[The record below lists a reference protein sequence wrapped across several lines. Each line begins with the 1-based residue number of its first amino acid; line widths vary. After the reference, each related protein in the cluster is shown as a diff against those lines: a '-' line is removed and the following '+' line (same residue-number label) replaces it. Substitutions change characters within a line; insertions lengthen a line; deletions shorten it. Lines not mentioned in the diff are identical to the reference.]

1 MREPPPD
8 CEPLWH
14 DDDDWDLAPV
24 DPRLHDL
31 RGQGRH
37 GALLTEERL
46 RAITD
51 ITGSYLMTPD
61 QEIRAAITKL
71 RGLTADVLTD
81 MADNPYWASTEHPP
95 HAYPNVYARGVD
107 NGLGGPSGKFAAAM
121 HPGVGTLL
129 ADWLDLEETYLVG
142 MPENERLAHVR
153 AALAV
158 ARAINAGG
166 QP

>member
-8 CEPLWH
+8 CEPLWP
-14 DDDDWDLAPV
+14 DDWDLEPP

-31 RGQGRH
+31 RGQQRH
-37 GALLTEERL
+37 GEPLTEERL

-51 ITGSYLMTPD
+51 IPITGSYLMTPD

-71 RGLTADVLTD
+71 RGLTADVLAD
-81 MADNPYWASTEHPP
+81 MADNPYWASAEHPP

-121 HPGVGTLL
+121 HPGVAKALI
-129 ADWLDLEETYLVG
+129 DWLEVEEFRVLHNG
-142 MPENERLAHVR
+142 RGPELHH
-153 AALAV
+153 ALAV
-158 ARAINAGG
+158 ARAINTGDQ